1 MLKKVVC
8 IGLMLSN
15 SMGWAGC
22 FNPGTPKLP
31 FGTNF
36 GIGPTVSSVLNS
48 NPAFVSALLNAR
60 DAWNVTAAANRIGG
74 WSGQVT
80 NSDCPYGPRQ
90 IGAVPFYQCPQFSDP
105 VTKFKLALMDY
116 ATGSITLNTA
126 YSWSLNPSPYEHD
139 VQTVL
144 THEFGHVLGL
154 NHQDN
159 GQCTEA
165 STLSCSTSPRAET
178 MSETDIGGQTCRR
191 VLTTNDINSAND
203 LYNGTGGGF

>member
-15 SMGWAGC
+15 SLGWAGC
-22 FNPGTPKLP
+22 FNPGTLKLP

-36 GIGPTVSSVLNS
+36 GIGPTVSAAVNS
-48 NPAFVSALLNAR
+48 NPAYVAAILNAR

-80 NSDCPYGPRQ
+80 DSDCPYGPRQ
-90 IGAVPFYQCPQFSDP
+90 IGAVRFYECPKYSGDDI
-105 VTKFKLALMDY
+105 KFELAYMDY
-116 ATGSITLNTA
+116 ATGSITLNLA
-126 YSWSLNPSPYEHD
+126 YSWSLNPMPWEHD
-139 VQTVL
+139 FQSVL

-159 GQCTEA
+159 GQCTETSNLTCA
-165 STLSCSTSPRAET
+165 TSPRAET
-178 MSETDIGGQTCRR
+178 MSASDHSGETCRR
-191 VLTTNDINSAND
+191 VLSTNDINSANA
-203 LYNGTGGGF
+203 LYNGGF